1 LTTTPL
7 SPEIRATLDAGKAL
21 VLDAQARNDVA
32 SPGQAKVQA
41 TLNLARGTDLE
52 SQLLNPAMLQLA
64 GAPSSLSPQ
73 GGISDMVSP
82 LALTTPPGR
91 ARAGQRADSALAA
104 RGPCL
109 IDEPPEPSSM
119 TGLAAILAKKFP
131 PAEGETPAGQQA
143 RYGRMFDYIRRR
155 YHYAVLA

>member
-1 LTTTPL
+1 
-7 SPEIRATLDAGKAL
+7 TLDAGKAL

-73 GGISDMVSP
+73 GGVSDMVSP
-82 LALTTPPGR
+82 LAPHNPLLR
-91 ARAGQRADSALAA
+91 ARVRPLRDTARAA
-104 RGPCL
+104 RGACL
-109 IDEPPEPSSM
+109 IAEAPEPSSM
-119 TGLAAILAKKFP
+119 TGLATILAKKSP

-155 YHYAVLA
+155 YHYAVLAHEMGHSIGLRHN